1 MVANVVHLDTAQSPA
16 VAEMQRIFQA
26 QKSAFRSQPMLSAED
41 RVSQLQRL
49 RDIIARY
56 QDQLAQAVSEDFG
69 HRSLDETKF
78 AEIMTSLEGIKYY
91 QKNLRAWMR
100 PQKRHVN
107 PLHLPAKARVVFQP
121 LGVVGVIVPW
131 NYPIFLAIGPL
142 MAALAAGNRVMI
154 KMSGFTPRLG
164 DTMKTMLSEV
174 FSDDLVAVFTGRGEI
189 SEAFSHLPFD
199 QLTFT
204 GSTQVG
210 KTVMAAAAA
219 NLTPVLLEL
228 GGKSPAVIHESFPM
242 ADAAER
248 IAFGK
253 CWNAGQTCVAPDYV
267 LCPRGRSQEFVNA
280 LTAQIGKM
288 YPTMLDNP
296 DYTSVINDKQYRRL
310 QNYLQDAKER
320 GARIIEI
327 NPSHESFENT
337 RKMPVTL
344 VLDITPD
351 MQIMQNEIFGPV
363 LPVIEVNSLDEA
375 LRFVND
381 RPRPLALYYFDYNEA
396 RGEYVAS
403 HTHSGGLGINEVVS
417 HVGVEDLPFGGVGP
431 SGMGRYHGQEGFLT
445 YSNAKGVLEKP
456 KFYAL
461 RYFLPPF
468 NKGLHKFMK
477 AYLLR

>member
-280 LTAQIGKM
+280 FTAQIGKM

>member
-100 PQKRHVN
+100 QQKRHVN

-280 LTAQIGKM
+280 FTAQIGKM

-363 LPVIEVNSLDEA
+363 LPIIEVNSLDEA

>member
-280 LTAQIGKM
+280 FTAQIGKM

-296 DYTSVINDKQYRRL
+296 DYTSVINDQQYRRL